1 MNAEKFL
8 SIYSE
13 TRNGCND
20 FYRHPLVPK
29 FAFSD
34 GVRDLA
40 DTGCWWMLDIFATEI
55 PQLFKQHEEV
65 SNQCIVTAVVPP
77 DQVATLFAEFEDGV
91 VAWKRGGIDTD
102 LPAGRWQFLI
112 ANEGEGATPYRAILL
127 TEY

>member
-1 MNAEKFL
+1 MNTEKFL

-40 DTGCWWMLDIFATEI
+40 DTGVWWLLDIAATEI
-55 PQLFKQHEEV
+55 PAVLKASGEHQGTFDVKVKDGRALLLFSVDDGHYIWKKR
-65 SNQCIVTAVVPP
+65 IDWTDMP
-77 DQVATLFAEFEDGV
+77 DG
-91 VAWKRGGIDTD
+91 K
-102 LPAGRWQFLI
+102 WQFLI
-112 ANEGEGATPYRAILL
+112 ANEGQGATPYRMILVK
-127 TEY
+127 EY